1 MSAIRTA
8 ENKSHDLG
16 TANKRFKDLYIGGI
30 EAEGAVSVGSLT
42 VGGNPV
48 AAVDNTALGDVANP
62 SDSVAASQSATK
74 NYVDAQVAAVIDA
87 APETLNTLNEL
98 AAALGDDDNIAATV
112 TTNTASIAANA
123 AAISSNDTDIATN
136 ASDIATN
143 AAAIS
148 SNDTDIATNA
158 SDIATNA
165 SDIATNAAAISSN
178 DTDIATNASGIATNA
193 AAISSN
199 DTDIATNASG
209 IATNAAAIA
218 TNATNISNITGGNAS
233 NISTNTSNIATN
245 TGNISTNT
253 SNIATNTGNISTNAA
268 AISSNDT
275 DIATNASGIATNVTN
290 IAANAAAISSND
302 TDIATNASGISTN
315 AAAISTNAN
324 AIAAIDTSGQ
334 GTNAT
339 NIATNT
345 GNISTNTSNISTNTS
360 NISANTAAISSN
372 DTDIATNASGVST
385 NAANIASNTAAISS
399 NDTNISTNTGNIS
412 TNTSNISTNTS
423 NISAN
428 AAAISSNDTDIAT
441 NAGNISTN
449 TNNIAANATAISA
462 RILTSSL
469 QDDDSF
475 ASPAADKIA
484 SSESIKAYVDA
495 KVSGIV
501 DSAPAALDTLNELAA
516 ALGDDANF
524 STTISNQIGAK
535 ASSSVTVSAGSGLT
549 GGGDLTANRTLSVT
563 GLTLT
568 HFADSTIQDSSE
580 GFADVDTALMTA
592 AAVADKIESYSYMP
606 ISGGT
611 FTSDVQ
617 VNGTFTIKG
626 DLIQIDNGI
635 GDPDSVSFHDSNIV
649 IDADNS
655 GDAVAHGAGIT
666 LEGGDGS
673 DITFQWNSTEN
684 RMELKTGT
692 DAFTDI
698 KVGAITSTGG
708 AIEAVSTSAKKL
720 DHSVTF
726 SVTGAVTTAA
736 NVVTDFNET
745 NGSTVTLDTQIADS
759 SVAPSKLSGAVPVSL
774 GGTGATT
781 IAAARTALGVDAA
794 GTDNSTNVTLANT
807 NYLSISG
814 QEITGGTIPVS
825 SGGTG
830 ATTAAGARTALGVD
844 AAGTDNSTNVTLANT
859 NYLSISGQEITGGTV
874 PLSSGGT
881 GATTAAAARTA
892 LGVDVAGT
900 DNSTNV
906 TLATVTDN
914 YLSIYGQE
922 VTAGTVPVSLGGTGA
937 TTASAARAALEVDVA
952 GTDNSTDVTL
962 ANTNYL
968 SISGQE
974 ITGGTVPVSSGGTG
988 ATTAA
993 GARTALG
1000 VDAAGTDNSTNV
1012 TLATV
1017 TDNYLSISGQEVTA
1031 STVPVSLGG
1040 TGATTASAARAALE
1054 VDVAGTDNS
1063 TNVTLATV
1071 TDNYLSISG
1080 QEITANTV
1088 PVSLG
1093 GTGATTAA
1101 AARTALD
1108 VDVAGTDNSTNVTLA
1123 NTNYLSISGQEITG
1137 GTVPLSS
1144 GGTGATTA
1152 AAART
1157 ALGVD
1162 AAGTDNSTN
1171 VTLAT
1176 VSDNYLSISGQEIT
1190 AGTVP
1195 VSLGGTGATTAA
1207 AARTA
1212 LGVAAV
1218 SDFAQGT
1225 AWKTSEDSNGNT
1237 LVTMS
1242 NEIDGHSG
1250 SWKVIHRLE
1259 TSSSEGN
1266 ITSVSLVADFQVR
1279 PSSRITKLGS
1289 LPDTIWNI
1297 PSDGVLQLR

>member
-814 QEITGGTIPVS
+814 QEITGGT
-825 SGGTG
+825 
-830 ATTAAGARTALGVD
+830 
-844 AAGTDNSTNVTLANT
+844 
-859 NYLSISGQEITGGTV
+859 V

-922 VTAGTVPVSLGGTGA
+922 VTAG
-937 TTASAARAALEVDVA
+937 
-952 GTDNSTDVTL
+952 
-962 ANTNYL
+962 
-968 SISGQE
+968 
-974 ITGGTVPVSSGGTG
+974 
-988 ATTAA
+988 
-993 GARTALG
+993 
-1000 VDAAGTDNSTNV
+1000 
-1012 TLATV
+1012 
-1017 TDNYLSISGQEVTA
+1017 
-1031 STVPVSLGG
+1031 TVPVSLGG